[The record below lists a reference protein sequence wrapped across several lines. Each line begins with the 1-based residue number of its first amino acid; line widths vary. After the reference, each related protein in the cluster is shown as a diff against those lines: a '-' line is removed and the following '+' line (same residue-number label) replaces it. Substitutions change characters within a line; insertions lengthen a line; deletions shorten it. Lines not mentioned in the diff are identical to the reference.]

1 MPPEKP
7 KGMPPTR
14 GPLAGLKVVEFGG
27 IGPGPFAGMML
38 SDMGAD
44 VLRIVKPGTAD
55 PAADRLDA
63 RGRRAVALDLKNPG
77 AITTCL
83 ELAQSAEVVFEGNR
97 PGVMERLG
105 LGPEALLARNPR
117 LVYARMTGWG
127 QYGPYAQTAGHDI
140 NYLSLTG
147 ALHAIGT
154 EEKPIAPLNLAAD
167 YGGGALF
174 LVTGILAAVLH
185 ARATGQGQVVDAA
198 MTDGAAY
205 LMSLF
210 YGMFAAGQWKDRRGA
225 NLLDG
230 GRPYYDTY
238 RCADDKWISIGSLE
252 PQFYA
257 LLLQKIGAG
266 TELLQQQTARASWPQ
281 MREQFREIFASKT
294 RAEWC
299 AILEGTDV
307 CFAPVLSLA
316 EAPGHPHNAARN
328 TFVTA
333 GGVVQ
338 PAPAPRFSATPS
350 RLQSAPAPIEKDTAA
365 AIAAWRTG
373 EPADNSGSATR
384 TRVHASGRSQAS

>member
-1 MPPEKP
+1 
-7 KGMPPTR
+7 MPPTH
-14 GPLAGLKVVEFGG
+14 GPLAGLKVIEFAG

-44 VLRIVKPGTAD
+44 VLRIVRPGTAD
-55 PAADRLDA
+55 PAPDRLDA
-63 RGRRAVALDLKNPG
+63 RGRRAVALDLKDPG
-77 AITTCL
+77 AVSTCL
-83 ELAQSAEVVFEGNR
+83 DLAQSAEVVFEGNR

-105 LGPEALLARNPR
+105 LGPEPYLARNPR

-127 QYGPYAQTAGHDI
+127 QDGPHAQRAGHDI

-154 EEKPIAPLNLAAD
+154 EDKPLAPLNLAAD

-174 LVTGILAAVLH
+174 LVSGILAAVLH

-198 MTDGAAY
+198 MTDGSSY

-210 YGMFAAGQWKDRRGA
+210 YGMFAGGQWQDRRRS

-230 GRPYYDTY
+230 GAPYYDTY
-238 RCADDKWISIGSLE
+238 RCADNKWISIGSLE

-257 LLLQKIGAG
+257 LLLEKTGAG
-266 TELLQQQTARASWPQ
+266 PEWGEQQTTRASWPK
-281 MREQFREIFASKT
+281 MRERFRDLFASKT
-294 RAEWC
+294 QAEWC
-299 AILEGTDV
+299 AILGDTDV

-316 EAPGHPHNAARN
+316 EAPADPHNAARG
-328 TFVTA
+328 TFVKS

-350 RLQSAPAPIEKDTAA
+350 AIQWAPAPIEKDTAA
-365 AIAAWRTG
+365 AIAAWRAG
-373 EPADNSGSATR
+373 EAN
-384 TRVHASGRSQAS
+384 

>member
-1 MPPEKP
+1 
-7 KGMPPTR
+7 
-14 GPLAGLKVVEFGG
+14 LKVIEFAG

-44 VLRIVKPGTAD
+44 VLRIVRPGTAD
-55 PAADRLDA
+55 PVPDRLDA
-63 RGRRAVALDLKNPG
+63 RGRRAVALDLKHPT
-77 AITTCL
+77 AVATCL

-105 LGPEALLARNPR
+105 LGPEPLLARNPR

-127 QYGPYAQTAGHDI
+127 QHGPNAHRAGHDI
-140 NYLSLTG
+140 NYLALTG

-154 EEKPIAPLNLAAD
+154 EEKPLAPLNLAAD

-174 LVTGILAAVLH
+174 LVSGILAALLH

-198 MTDGAAY
+198 MTDGASY

-210 YGMFAAGQWKDRRGA
+210 YGMFASGQWQDRRCS

-230 GRPYYDTY
+230 GAPFYDTY
-238 RCADDKWISIGSLE
+238 RCADNKWISIGSLE

-257 LLLQKIGAG
+257 LLLEKTGAG
-266 TELLQQQTARASWPQ
+266 RELLEQQEQRAAWPKLRQ
-281 MREQFREIFASKT
+281 RLCELFASKT
-294 RAEWC
+294 QAEWC
-299 AILEGTDV
+299 AILEDTDV

-316 EAPGHPHNAARN
+316 QAPGHPHNAARG
-328 TFVTA
+328 TFVKA

-350 RLQSAPAPIEKDTAA
+350 AIQWAPAPIEKDTAA
-365 AIAAWRTG
+365 AIAAWRAG
-373 EPADNSGSATR
+373 
-384 TRVHASGRSQAS
+384 QAS

>member
-1 MPPEKP
+1 MPPK
-7 KGMPPTR
+7 R
-14 GPLAGLKVVEFGG
+14 GPLAGLKIIEFAG

-44 VLRIVKPGTAD
+44 VLRIVRPGTPD
-55 PAADRLDA
+55 PAPDRLDA
-63 RGRRAVALDLKNPG
+63 RGRRAVALDLKHPT
-77 AITTCL
+77 AVATCL

-105 LGPEALLARNPR
+105 LGPESLLARNPR

-127 QYGPYAQTAGHDI
+127 QHGPHSQRAGHDI
-140 NYLSLTG
+140 NYLALTG

-154 EEKPIAPLNLAAD
+154 EDKPIAPLNLAAD

-174 LVTGILAAVLH
+174 LVSGILAALLH

-198 MTDGAAY
+198 MTDGASY

-210 YGMFAAGQWKDRRGA
+210 YGMFAGGQWQDRRCS

-230 GRPYYDTY
+230 GAPFYDTY
-238 RCADDKWISIGSLE
+238 RCADNKWISIGALE

-257 LLLQKIGAG
+257 LLLEKTGAG
-266 TELLQQQTARASWPQ
+266 PEWVEQQAQPASWPTLRQ
-281 MREQFREIFASKT
+281 RLRELFAGKT

-316 EAPGHPHNAARN
+316 EAPGHPHNEARG
-328 TFVTA
+328 TFVKA
-333 GGVVQ
+333 AGVVQ

-350 RLQSAPAPIEKDTAA
+350 AIQWVPAPIEKDTAA
-365 AIAAWRTG
+365 AIAAWRAG
-373 EPADNSGSATR
+373 QVS
-384 TRVHASGRSQAS
+384 